1 MTDRIKKTI
10 TGLLAL
16 LSLAVCLA
24 APVLYF
30 LGRVPERTY
39 KTAFLI
45 ASIGWFVF
53 AVARGSAAKS
63 PAAPAP

>member
-1 MTDRIKKTI
+1 MKGRALNVL

-24 APVLYF
+24 TPVLYF
-30 LGRVPERTY
+30 LGRVSEGAF
-39 KTAFLI
+39 KAAFLI

-53 AVARGSAAKS
+53 AVARGSSAKG

>member
-1 MTDRIKKTI
+1 MTDRIRKNV

-16 LSLAVCLA
+16 LSLAVCLS

-30 LGRVPERTY
+30 LGRVPERTF
-39 KTAFLI
+39 KTAFLA

-53 AVARGSAAKS
+53 AVARGSSGKS